1 MLSIVSVNDCVSF
14 CDVCLC
20 FDCYSI
26 DSSFSNNRCRR
37 YLLLLV
43 IQPWEYLIKLSDWLI
58 VVYVCMVLLLAFM
71 NDCVAFCDVFVCVLI
86 GNRLILHFDVIY
98 FISNHYYSM
107 LFYIYTTTGM
117 PNSNFCYNYAAAS
130 HCHVILFRC
139 LLKILSHSI
148 CFHFRILL
156 FWSLLDCLANLACT
170 FFFFYQEL

>member
-71 NDCVAFCDVFVCVLI
+71 NDCVAFCDISGCDFIDISFLPCC
-86 GNRLILHFDVIY
+86 RSTSFY
-98 FISNHYYSM
+98 FISINYYSLL
-107 LFYIYTTTGM
+107 LFICTTMELLHPVWIPMRRFMGM
-117 PNSNFCYNYAAAS
+117 AS
-130 HCHVILFRC
+130 PDAVLIPMRLFVVCHPY
-139 LLKILSHSI
+139 
-148 CFHFRILL
+148 ILL
-156 FWSLLDCLANLACT
+156 F
-170 FFFFYQEL
+170 Y